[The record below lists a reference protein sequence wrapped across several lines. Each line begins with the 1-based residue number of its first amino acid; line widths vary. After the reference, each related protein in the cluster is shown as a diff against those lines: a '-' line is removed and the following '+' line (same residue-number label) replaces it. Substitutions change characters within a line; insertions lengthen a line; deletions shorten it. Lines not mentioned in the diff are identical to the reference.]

1 MILLSVRNDLQRVI
15 SNQNISL
22 LGEKLV
28 HSREICLGTWD
39 NTLRSMHSFNDP
51 IANGPA

>member
-1 MILLSVRNDLQRVI
+1 MILPSVRNDLQRVL

-22 LGEKLV
+22 LGEKLA
-28 HSREICLGTWD
+28 HSRGVCLGTWD
-39 NTLRSMHSFNDP
+39 NTFRSVHSFNDP